1 VPAERR
7 NLEHDATI
15 IAITTKYR
23 KKPTIE
29 GQFVF
34 RNAIAIMFDRLSVEL
49 KTTKPIV
56 LILLTLMAQNG
67 GAYYHN
73 QYFSDRLHRK
83 FRYKEFQLSIHQALD
98 ALTEGVTDG
107 KERSYDAFKKRS
119 DLKVPRNPILQ
130 NVFVALRD
138 DIFYVAYA
146 ARLPGDL
153 FPRVEHDE
161 RRLNQFVFSEEIRK
175 DLCYFT
181 WVSNFQM
188 DNPKCPQEIRNWVQQ
203 NLLRF
208 MLDHRLGFD
217 KMIHQEEF
225 ARLVDKDD
233 TICIAASTQEEPAI
247 SVYQINKI
255 DGSRNFFRFDNL
267 ENLNLEKDSK
277 LIAMAEQ
284 YVFNNQPTK
293 EDSEYYLTKAIA
305 TMFARLVQETGAS
318 KPVVLILLAIMAQKG
333 GSYYQTYMR
342 NRLDDEFYY
351 KEFHLSIRQ
360 VLNAL
365 TDGITCGQVS
375 QYSELKQKK
384 QGDPS
389 ILKTKPSLRLVFQ
402 ELRNEIYYIADL
414 GNLEG
419 DLYPRYLN
427 DNTNSFTELGKQNPR
442 YYVWL
447 SSFQLDNPS
456 CPLEIREWLKTNRH
470 KFMLDPKCHRIEGRP
485 KQNKS

>member
-1 VPAERR
+1 
-7 NLEHDATI
+7 
-15 IAITTKYR
+15 
-23 KKPTIE
+23 
-29 GQFVF
+29 
-34 RNAIAIMFDRLSVEL
+34 
-49 KTTKPIV
+49 
-56 LILLTLMAQNG
+56 
-67 GAYYHN
+67 
-73 QYFSDRLHRK
+73 
-83 FRYKEFQLSIHQALD
+83 
-98 ALTEGVTDG
+98 
-107 KERSYDAFKKRS
+107 
-119 DLKVPRNPILQ
+119 
-130 NVFVALRD
+130 
-138 DIFYVAYA
+138 
-146 ARLPGDL
+146 
-153 FPRVEHDE
+153 
-161 RRLNQFVFSEEIRK
+161 
-175 DLCYFT
+175 
-181 WVSNFQM
+181 
-188 DNPKCPQEIRNWVQQ
+188 
-203 NLLRF
+203 
-208 MLDHRLGFD
+208 
-217 KMIHQEEF
+217 
-225 ARLVDKDD
+225 
-233 TICIAASTQEEPAI
+233 
-247 SVYQINKI
+247 
-255 DGSRNFFRFDNL
+255 
-267 ENLNLEKDSK
+267 
-277 LIAMAEQ
+277 MAEQ